1 MQGAIP
7 TQSHNPL
14 RLDTPPGS
22 TTPTLFEQWCG
33 FFYVPQEPDQGKCCE
48 TEPTVFRPC
57 PRRMNKKN
65 EYECSADFFLANKID
80 AKKTPAIS
88 NKWSATDTRVQ
99 RRVWLPFWKR
109 KTTAKWSSGTCN
121 TFKARRKDQTQCS
134 RLTYD
139 NYFTIYL
146 MREFREN
153 LGT

>member
-14 RLDTPPGS
+14 RLTTPPGS
-22 TTPTLFEQWCG
+22 TFPTLFEPWCG
-33 FFYVPQEPDQGKCCE
+33 FFYVPQEQISE
-48 TEPTVFRPC
+48 SAVRRNLRFFVLVREEWI
-57 PRRMNKKN
+57 RRMNMN
-65 EYECSADFFLANKID
+65 ALQTFFLANKID
-80 AKKTPAIS
+80 AKTTPAIS